1 MSDRDQLIA
10 AATERADTT
19 PIPNDWGYRVVLE
32 PGDSFVGRWRG
43 ETVDEE
49 HENRRIFLLWDEDGE
64 PCFSRHYVSLAREVD
79 NTGPDTGCTIV
90 VARGDDYATEKGTGY
105 SFGVVVEPNAA
116 PLPEQGAPAGDVE
129 AYEDPPF

>member
-19 PIPNDWGYRVVLE
+19 PIPQDWGYRVALE

-49 HENRRIFLLWDEDGE
+49 HEGRRIFLPVDEDDQ
-64 PCFSRHYVSLAREVD
+64 PCFSRFYAALGREIDQAGARSR
-79 NTGPDTGCTIV
+79 
-90 VARGDDYATEKGTGY
+90 AALSRSSRGDDYVGQQGHRLLVRRYRRAERR
-105 SFGVVVEPNAA
+105 AA
-116 PLPEQGAPAGDVE
+116 A
-129 AYEDPPF
+129 